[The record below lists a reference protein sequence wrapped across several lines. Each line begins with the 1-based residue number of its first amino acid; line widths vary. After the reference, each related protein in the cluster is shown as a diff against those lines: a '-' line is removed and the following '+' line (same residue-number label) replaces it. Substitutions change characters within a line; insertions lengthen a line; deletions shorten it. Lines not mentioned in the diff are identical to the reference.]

1 MNVKVRN
8 LKNKEV
14 GEVSLSD
21 AVFGAE
27 LNESLIHAAV
37 RNYQANGRQGT
48 SATKT
53 RGNVSGSGRKLWKQK
68 GTGRARIASLRS
80 PLWKGGGN
88 VHGPQPRDWS
98 YQMPKKMRRGA
109 IRSALSE
116 RLREGNLIVID
127 GFEFKNPK
135 TSEFLGAMGTLGL
148 VDKKTRTKTLIV
160 DSLDNA
166 NLILSSRNVQKT
178 KVTNSFGLNIYD
190 IIYHEKLL
198 ISKAAVEELN
208 TLLDPKTESK
218 EEGEKGRKEEREP
231 KKETAAP
238 AKAVEEKPK
247 VKKEAATE
255 EKPKTKKVAP
265 AEKAEEKPREK
276 KEAKPKIVKE
286 AKPKAEKA
294 VKKEAPVDE
303 DNILEIPEEATE
315 NE

>member
-1 MNVKVRN
+1 MPTVKVRN

-14 GEVSLSD
+14 GDVELLDS
-21 AVFGAE
+21 VFGAE
-27 LNESLIHAAV
+27 LNESLVHAALV
-37 RNYQANGRQGT
+37 NYQANGRQGT

-109 IRSALSE
+109 LRSALSE

-127 GFEFKNPK
+127 EFGFKNPK
-135 TSEFLGAMGTLGL
+135 TSEFISAIAGL
-148 VDKKTRTKTLIV
+148 KLADDNKKQVKTLIV
-160 DSLDNA
+160 DSLDNE

-190 IIYHEKLL
+190 ILYHEKVL
-198 ISKAAVEELN
+198 ISKTAIAELN
-208 TLLDPKTESK
+208 ELLDPKREGAK
-218 EEGEKGRKEEREP
+218 EQEATPAADAKPKKAAKAEEP
-231 KKETAAP
+231 KAEEAPKTA
-238 AKAVEEKPK
+238 KP
-247 VKKEAATE
+247 KKEAATE
-255 EKPKTKKVAP
+255 EA
-265 AEKAEEKPREK
+265 
-276 KEAKPKIVKE
+276 
-286 AKPKAEKA
+286 PKAEKPA
-294 VKKEAPVDE
+294 KKEAGEVKAEKPKKETAPAKEKAPKKADK
-303 DNILEIPEEATE
+303 EATD

>member
-1 MNVKVRN
+1 MPTVKVRN

-21 AVFGAE
+21 AIFGVE

-37 RNYQANGRQGT
+37 MNYQANGRQGT

-109 IRSALSE
+109 LRSALSE
-116 RLREGNLIVID
+116 RLREGNIIVID
-127 GFEFKNPK
+127 EFGFKNPK
-135 TSEFLGAMGTLGL
+135 TSEFLGVMDTLGL
-148 VDKKTRTKTLIV
+148 IENKKRAKTLII

-166 NLILSSRNVQKT
+166 NLILSSRNVRKT

-198 ISKAAVEELN
+198 ISKAALEEIMA
-208 TLLDPKTESK
+208 LLDPK
-218 EEGEKGRKEEREP
+218 RENSS
-231 KKETAAP
+231 AP
-238 AKAVEEKPK
+238 EPAAVEEKPK
-247 VKKEAATE
+247 AKKAAKKETAEDVSGDAPKPKKAAKKEAGEETVAEEAPKAKKATKPKAEKVEAAPVEEAATE
-255 EKPKTKKVAP
+255 EVP
-265 AEKAEEKPREK
+265 AV
-276 KEAKPKIVKE
+276 EAG
-286 AKPKAEKA
+286 
-294 VKKEAPVDE
+294 
-303 DNILEIPEEATE
+303 EEATD

>member
-1 MNVKVRN
+1 MPTVKVRN

-14 GEVSLSD
+14 GDVELLD
-21 AVFGAE
+21 AVFGVE
-27 LNESLIHAAV
+27 LNEAMIHSAV
-37 RNYQANGRQGT
+37 MNYQANGRQGT

-109 IRSALSE
+109 LRSALSE
-116 RLREGNLIVID
+116 RLREGNLIIID
-127 GFEFKNPK
+127 EFGFKNPK

-148 VDKKTRTKTLIV
+148 SDKKTRTKTLIV
-160 DSLDNA
+160 DSLDNL
-166 NLILSSRNVQKT
+166 NLILSSRNVEKT

-198 ISKAAVEELN
+198 ISKAALEEL
-208 TLLDPKTESK
+208 TSLLDPKREGSK
-218 EEGEKGRKEEREP
+218 AEEVAEV
-231 KKETAAP
+231 
-238 AKAVEEKPK
+238 KAEAKPK
-247 VKKEAATE
+247 VKKEAAPAEAEVVEDKPKAKKEAKTE
-255 EKPKTKKVAP
+255 EAPKA
-265 AEKAEEKPREK
+265 K
-276 KEAKPKIVKE
+276 KEAKPKIDK
-286 AKPKAEKA
+286 APKAEA
-294 VKKEAPVDE
+294 ATQEAPAVE
-303 DNILEIPEEATE
+303 TKEEATE